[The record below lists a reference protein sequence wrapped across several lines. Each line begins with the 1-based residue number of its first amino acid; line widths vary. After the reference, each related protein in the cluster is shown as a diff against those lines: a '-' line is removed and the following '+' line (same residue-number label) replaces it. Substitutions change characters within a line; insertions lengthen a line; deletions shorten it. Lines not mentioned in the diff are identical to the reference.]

1 MRTTHSNFYRAS
13 FCNPSASARIENARQ
28 KPSMKDMMQN
38 CTDIDADTFQDE
50 YLYLLLR
57 ERKAAREQ
65 EPSMKDM
72 MQNCTDIDADTFQ
85 DEYLYLL
92 LRERK
97 AAREQEPSQAGIIEV

>member
-1 MRTTHSNFYRAS
+1 MRTTQSNFNRAS

-65 EPSMKDM
+65 EPS
-72 MQNCTDIDADTFQ
+72 
-85 DEYLYLL
+85 
-92 LRERK
+92 
-97 AAREQEPSQAGIIEV
+97 QAGIIEV